1 MLYFDNAATTFPKP
15 ASVRKA
21 VEEAFYCFGANP
33 GRSGHKMGMETAKK
47 VFETRKKAADFFG
60 LSESENLVFT
70 KNCTEALNIV
80 LMSIGS
86 EGGHFIISDLEHNSV
101 LRPLFELKKLGKA
114 DFSVAEVFE
123 SEPEKTVESFRKLIR
138 SDTKMIVA
146 TGSSNVFGIKLPI
159 KMLAKLAHENGI
171 LFLADMAQTAGSE
184 HMDMEK
190 TGVDFICA
198 PGHKGLLGP
207 MGTGILAAKRPELL
221 KPHLFGGTGSYS
233 LLPNQPE
240 DLPEMLE
247 SGTLNVPGICGLCAG
262 IEKVV
267 SEGEDKIS
275 EREIGLAQKLY
286 SEISK
291 IKNAT
296 LFTGF
301 PEKETHSA
309 VVSFVLG
316 DLSGE
321 KTAEKL
327 SEKGVA
333 SRGGFHCSALAH
345 QKMNTEKRGTCR
357 LSIGPLNTDEEILK
371 LIGIIHGISKNI

>member
-15 ASVRKA
+15 VSVRKA
-21 VEEAFYCFGANP
+21 VDEAFYSFGANP
-33 GRSGHKMGMETAKK
+33 GRSGHQMGMETAKK
-47 VFETRKKAADFFG
+47 VFETRKKAAEFFG
-60 LSESENLVFT
+60 ISETENLVFT

-101 LRPLFELKKLGKA
+101 LRPLFELKKSGKA

-138 SDTKMIVA
+138 NDTKMIVA

-159 KMLAKLAHENGI
+159 KMLAKLAHENGLI
-171 LFLADMAQTAGSE
+171 FMVDMAQTAGSE

-190 TGVDFICA
+190 TGVDFVCA

-262 IEKVV
+262 IERVS
-267 SEGEDKIS
+267 SEGEEKIS
-275 EREIGLAQKLY
+275 EREIKLAQKLY

-291 IKNAT
+291 MEKAV
-296 LFTGF
+296 LFTNF

-309 VVSFVLG
+309 VISFVLG

-327 SEKGVA
+327 SENGVA

-357 LSIGPLNTDEEILK
+357 LSIGPLNTEEEILK
-371 LIGIIHGISKNI
+371 LIGIIHKILKNI